1 MQFKLH
7 NICCSGAAVELFF
20 FILGV
25 SCYTRNV
32 PAEGRCQ
39 RQDHCMMCSERKME
53 YYIHTNISTWCRS
66 SSRWISPHSIHCVW
80 HIGWQEIVD
89 LLYSERTFFMCIN
102 CLLLTRTERSIRR
115 PSEHRLW
122 IKAAW
127 IILGPSLHWPFQGAV
142 LCSGLCLREHV
153 PVVSEQPGHTP
164 LFSPSTLLIDWP
176 GDILLWRSQQK
187 TPRITNDPCIFHFHL
202 PVFWH
207 LSWKNKDEIWFY
219 T

>member
-66 SSRWISPHSIHCVW
+66 GSRWISPHSIHCVW

-102 CLLLTRTERSIRR
+102 CLLLTRIELSIHR

-153 PVVSEQPGHTP
+153 PIVSEQLGHTP
-164 LFSPSTLLIDWP
+164 LFSPLHFANRLTWWHSPVKEAAKNPSHYKWP
-176 GDILLWRSQQK
+176 LYL
-187 TPRITNDPCIFHFHL
+187 PFPPPCVL
-202 PVFWH
+202 ASE
-207 LSWKNKDEIWFY
+207 LKE
-219 T
+219 